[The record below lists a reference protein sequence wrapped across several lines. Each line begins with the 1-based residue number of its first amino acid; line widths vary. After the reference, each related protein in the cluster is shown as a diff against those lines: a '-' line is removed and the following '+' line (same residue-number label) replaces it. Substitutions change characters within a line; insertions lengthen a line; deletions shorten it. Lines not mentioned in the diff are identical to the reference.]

1 MSYIDDHHDDE
12 MREDFLNRQSKRR
25 KAMEWW
31 SNQSFEEKFYATM
44 EWLKVND
51 MGVTERHPDGL
62 TGREI
67 ESIFNEVG

>member
-12 MREDFLNRQSKRR
+12 MHEDFLNRQSKRR

-51 MGVTERHPDGL
+51 MCVTERHPDSL

-67 ESIFNEVG
+67 ERIFNEVG